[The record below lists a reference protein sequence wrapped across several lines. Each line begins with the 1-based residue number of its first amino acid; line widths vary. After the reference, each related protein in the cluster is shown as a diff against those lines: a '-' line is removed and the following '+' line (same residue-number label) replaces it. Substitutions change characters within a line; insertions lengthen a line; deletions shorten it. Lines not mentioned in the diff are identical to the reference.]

1 MTRASRKGQEFVD
14 DMIRKA
20 ALPPGREQH
29 WKGAMANTI
38 SADFSFVN
46 TLEEVIEA
54 MDKVGRFEY
63 SGHSK
68 EIVVKAWEEM
78 RSDNSTDALVLER

>member
-1 MTRASRKGQEFVD
+1 MIETRGYVY
-14 DMIRKA
+14 
-20 ALPPGREQH
+20 
-29 WKGAMANTI
+29 
-38 SADFSFVN
+38 ADHLATTPVA
-46 TLEEVIEA
+46 EEVIEA

>member
-1 MTRASRKGQEFVD
+1 MTRASHKGKEFVA
-14 DMIRKA
+14 DMMRKA
-20 ALPPGREQH
+20 ALPPGRERY
-29 WKGAMANTI
+29 WKWAMKQTI
-38 SADFSFVN
+38 TKDFEFAN

-68 EIVVKAWEEM
+68 EIVVKAWEGM
-78 RSDNSTDALVLER
+78 NSDNSTDALVLEG